1 MDLYEVGQFHWN
13 DYGFELKYV
22 IHKNRCGKIVRAQKT
37 YFYIDGSRKQEI
49 TPLICIEVHDAFN
62 ASFFNLKTIKEERWI
77 PALGKMAG
85 ESLTRII

>member
-1 MDLYEVGQFHWN
+1 MLFIKTDVGKL
-13 DYGFELKYV
+13 FERKRL
-22 IHKNRCGKIVRAQKT
+22 I
-37 YFYIDGSRKQEI
+37 FYIDGSRKQEI

>member
-1 MDLYEVGQFHWN
+1 MLFTKTDVGKL
-13 DYGFELKYV
+13 FERKRL
-22 IHKNRCGKIVRAQKT
+22 I
-37 YFYIDGSRKQEI
+37 FYIDGSIKEEI
-49 TPLICIEVHDAFN
+49 TPFLCIEVYDAFY